1 MMIIPEKDESA
12 IAERVG
18 RKCFSPSCSCEECNL
33 VIWANSDSVTSC
45 GIGVWMLLIFWV
57 VATLNW
63 ASCPK
68 YRSLKRGYCW
78 MFQELFVGFFFFQPA
93 VCGFLWKVF
102 RKFVVSR
109 FEFIVQTLNLH
120 WRNVCL
126 TSFDCSGFVPCGGRM
141 EEEAVGRQVGVRDPF
156 CFPLAVRCF
165 YWILHLLRLFPLGRS
180 HANTQSWTL
189 WAERLGFL
197 SGSLK
202 CTNCFALSLPLMS

>member
-1 MMIIPEKDESA
+1 MTQWHPAASVFECYWFFGWLPLWTEPVVQSTEVWKGA
-12 IAERVG
+12 IAE
-18 RKCFSPSCSCEECNL
+18 CFRSCLL
-33 VIWANSDSVTSC
+33 V
-45 GIGVWMLLIFWV
+45 
-57 VATLNW
+57 
-63 ASCPK
+63 
-68 YRSLKRGYCW
+68 
-78 MFQELFVGFFFFQPA
+78 FFFFQPA